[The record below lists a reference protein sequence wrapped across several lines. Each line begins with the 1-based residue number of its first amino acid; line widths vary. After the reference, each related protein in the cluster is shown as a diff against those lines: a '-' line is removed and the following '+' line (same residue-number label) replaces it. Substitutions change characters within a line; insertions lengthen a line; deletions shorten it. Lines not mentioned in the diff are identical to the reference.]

1 MCIKN
6 SKVSLT
12 LVGDAVGELEGESE
26 GDADRLCL
34 LPMGEIAKI

>member
-26 GDADRLCL
+26 GVLVGL
-34 LPMGEIAKI
+34 FEGF